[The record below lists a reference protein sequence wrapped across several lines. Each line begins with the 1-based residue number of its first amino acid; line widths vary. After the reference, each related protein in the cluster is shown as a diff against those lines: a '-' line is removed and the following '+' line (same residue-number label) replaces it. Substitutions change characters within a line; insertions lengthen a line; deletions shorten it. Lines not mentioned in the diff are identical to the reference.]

1 MNVVVDY
8 PEEFPLIGVD
18 RKVFDHQ
25 VRRVFAHPSAYSANE
40 LDRLAARI
48 GLESRFHSPEYDEL
62 EALLSLVR
70 TDPDQAVLDQLL
82 VRAGDFLQV
91 RLRLPE
97 FASSSDDAG
106 PIPSQIPLSW
116 MVAGAAAF
124 VAVMVAAFV
133 WGAPAVASV
142 VDSIVG
148 RPRVSHPAVPLATTV
163 SPTSSGS
170 AFDVARQTSVPV
182 STASALPIDGTTEL
196 TLTTWTHDPLI
207 AMDGIKRLM
216 PKSDGSEYQ
225 IDVTVSQTSV
235 PQAPQNTG
243 DVHK

>member
-97 FASSSDDAG
+97 FASSHDDAG
-106 PIPSQIPLSW
+106 PLPAQIPLSW
-116 MVAGAAAF
+116 KVAGAAAL
-124 VAVMVAAFV
+124 VAVMAAAFIWGV
-133 WGAPAVASV
+133 PAAASIVDTIIGAPKVS
-142 VDSIVG
+142 
-148 RPRVSHPAVPLATTV
+148 RPIAPLAATV
-163 SPTSSGS
+163 SPSSSGS
-170 AFDVARQTSVPV
+170 AFDVARQTAAPN

-196 TLTTWTHDPLI
+196 TLTTWTRDPLI

-216 PKSDGSEYQ
+216 PKIDGSEYQ
-225 IDVTVSQTSV
+225 IDITVSQTS
-235 PQAPQNTG
+235 APQTPENKG
-243 DVHK
+243 DVSK

>member
-1 MNVVVDY
+1 MNIVVEY
-8 PEEFPLIGVD
+8 PDEFPLIGVD
-18 RKVFDHQ
+18 RKVFEHH

-48 GLESRFHSPEYDEL
+48 GLKSRFNSPAYEEL

-97 FASSSDDAG
+97 YASSSDNAG
-106 PIPSQIPLSW
+106 PLPSQIPRIW
-116 MVAGAAAF
+116 MVAGTAAFIAVLAAAF
-124 VAVMVAAFV
+124 I
-133 WGAPAVASV
+133 WGAPAIA
-142 VDSIVG
+142 SIVDTIIG
-148 RPRVSHPAVPLATTV
+148 APKVSRPLVPLAATV
-163 SPTSSGS
+163 SPSSSGS
-170 AFDVARQTSVPV
+170 AFDVARQTSAPN
-182 STASALPIDGTTEL
+182 STASALPIEGTTEL
-196 TLTTWTHDPLI
+196 TLTTWTRDPLI

-216 PKSDGSEYQ
+216 PKIDGSEYQ
-225 IDVTVSQTSV
+225 IDITVSQTSV
-235 PQAPQNTG
+235 PQTPENTG

>member
-97 FASSSDDAG
+97 FASSHDDAG
-106 PIPSQIPLSW
+106 PLPSQIPLSW
-116 MVAGAAAF
+116 KFAGAAAL
-124 VAVMVAAFV
+124 VAAMVAAFI
-133 WGAPAVASV
+133 WGAPAVASI
-142 VDSIVG
+142 VDTIIGAPKVS
-148 RPRVSHPAVPLATTV
+148 RPIGPLAATV
-163 SPTSSGS
+163 SPSSSGS
-170 AFDVARQTSVPV
+170 AFDVARQTAAPN

-196 TLTTWTHDPLI
+196 TLTTWTRDPLI

-216 PKSDGSEYQ
+216 PKIDGSEYQ
-225 IDVTVSQTSV
+225 IDITVSQTS
-235 PQAPQNTG
+235 APQTPENKG
-243 DVHK
+243 DVSK